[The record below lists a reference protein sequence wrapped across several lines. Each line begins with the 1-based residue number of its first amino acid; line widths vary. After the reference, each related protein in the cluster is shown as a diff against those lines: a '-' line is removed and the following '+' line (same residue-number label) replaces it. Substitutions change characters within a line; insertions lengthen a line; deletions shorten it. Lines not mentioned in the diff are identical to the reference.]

1 MVSTAEDLARFG
13 IALLHGKLLKRE
25 ALALMWKPA
34 LGKDVLQYTEGEK
47 PPRMSFPQGF
57 GWRLM
62 TDKKGCRV
70 ACHCGSVEGFGA
82 CLVIYRDP
90 DLVVAD
96 MMVLTRRATR
106 IQRRWLICS
115 SIVNKSNTGE

>member
-1 MVSTAEDLARFG
+1 
-13 IALLHGKLLKRE
+13 
-25 ALALMWKPA
+25 MWKPA

-47 PPRMSFPQGF
+47 PHRMSFQQG

-62 TDKKGCRV
+62 TDKKGCQV

-82 CLVIYRDP
+82 CLVIYRDA

-96 MMVLTRRATR
+96 MTNGPDSAGYPDSEALADMFFNR
-106 IQRRWLICS
+106 
-115 SIVNKSNTGE
+115 

>member
-13 IALLHGKLLKRE
+13 IALLHGKLLKPE

-47 PPRMSFPQGF
+47 PPRMSFLQGF

-115 SIVNKSNTGE
+115 STVNKSNTGE